1 MRVGLGRM
9 LLGSVHTIEK
19 NRASGRLFGG
29 KAKRKT
35 RFGSA
40 FSVPTGGSALVY
52 EKVIWFQ
59 NSLWFMRK
67 HFGSAHG
74 VEG

>member
-1 MRVGLGRM
+1 M
-9 LLGSVHTIEK
+9 
-19 NRASGRLFGG
+19 
-29 KAKRKT
+29 
-35 RFGSA
+35 
-40 FSVPTGGSALVY
+40 Y

-74 VEG
+74 VEGFRSGIWGLGIEISNFGVKRREEIALV